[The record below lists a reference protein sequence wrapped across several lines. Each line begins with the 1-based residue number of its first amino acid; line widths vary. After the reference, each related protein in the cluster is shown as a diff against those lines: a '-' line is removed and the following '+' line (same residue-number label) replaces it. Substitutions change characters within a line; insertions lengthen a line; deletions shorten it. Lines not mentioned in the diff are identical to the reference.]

1 MYALPLVRFA
11 DPPGAGIGFMPVE
24 SPLSSRQFHSNMI
37 SAEADADE
45 MLVDYI
51 FDTARSVV

>member
-24 SPLSSRQFHSNMI
+24 SPLSVRQFHGAI
-37 SAEADADE
+37 VSAEADSDE

-51 FDTARSVV
+51 VDSALAVI